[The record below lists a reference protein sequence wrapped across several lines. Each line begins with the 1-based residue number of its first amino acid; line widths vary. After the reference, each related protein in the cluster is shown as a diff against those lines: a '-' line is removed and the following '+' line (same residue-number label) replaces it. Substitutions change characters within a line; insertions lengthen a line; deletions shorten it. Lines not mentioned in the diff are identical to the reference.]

1 MVWECPEAEQG
12 PAVIVV
18 NFRFRF
24 QTRWQQLTYSM
35 LESAIR
41 INKKKIDGNDEDVVD
56 SRYNFNQEASHEI
69 FMSYI
74 REKNWKGVRGFLD
87 QHHID
92 MFYEKMIIRKRK
104 RVVKFLIKL
113 FENCQSVVLSSAFIY
128 KNGISR
134 GTLLAEASEIPPPN
148 VLDERSDEES
158 ETEVDEEDDG
168 EKEMNDDD
176 DINFSSF
183 EIEAENRDLND
194 ESEEDDEEI
203 DGMSIGQLN
212 SEKGLLHKS
221 SLDPPSSQF
230 DSKVAKEESNNQNI
244 SDLTFVPKPEH
255 DENQIEDEE
264 MKDVVLTE
272 NQMNEI
278 RDAFNQFDADGS
290 GSIDVDELKTA
301 MEALGFKP
309 KKKEVIAMIAE
320 VDEDGSG
327 TIDFEEFVK
336 MMAPKINDKN
346 NWFFGRKKSR
356 PQHLPALVYTD
367 SIAGKDFKAQ
377 STLLAEKEA
386 TRKMLADEKQIN
398 LSAEINPFFVSPNRA
413 SMLIHAPDL
422 PRNGQHYLRR
432 LKENKPV
439 VDVDIVMKATD
450 KDRNLVEDKGDRFA
464 AFDPPAMHPL
474 IKNGRFGPDI
484 EAFSVPLP
492 EYFPTSAGNAGPSL
506 QEQLSQYEKMRKGA
520 SKYAYPTRPDPPRK
534 KISDSIRKYFTFGE
548 RKRRERELAKSLR
561 KDASLFLLTERVY
574 LALRRDTQ
582 AELPGMRPHYPN
594 PYYLNPA
601 VVEEGCEFPKEKRRF
616 LGKLFK
622 SAAGAIEI
630 AEPVGRKFRI
640 DDSKSTVD
648 DSAND
653 KTGIPVVDIEVQAQK
668 NDDQKDDPSLN
679 NSVQIDN
686 EFTRAPDEAP
696 IEEESIEE
704 EIAQRGFYNERRGSF
719 PLAPGLVAV
728 LDANDVEAFEDGE
741 NEAVDIKKTG
751 GIVQKFRLNGT
762 EFGHHGAVNDACFS
776 PSELRIAT
784 AGGDKFVKLWDPR
797 DGTFVR
803 SLRAHEHEVT
813 GNAYSDGRIL

>member
-1 MVWECPEAEQG
+1 
-12 PAVIVV
+12 
-18 NFRFRF
+18 
-24 QTRWQQLTYSM
+24 
-35 LESAIR
+35 
-41 INKKKIDGNDEDVVD
+41 
-56 SRYNFNQEASHEI
+56 
-69 FMSYI
+69 
-74 REKNWKGVRGFLD
+74 
-87 QHHID
+87 
-92 MFYEKMIIRKRK
+92 
-104 RVVKFLIKL
+104 
-113 FENCQSVVLSSAFIY
+113 
-128 KNGISR
+128 
-134 GTLLAEASEIPPPN
+134 
-148 VLDERSDEES
+148 
-158 ETEVDEEDDG
+158 
-168 EKEMNDDD
+168 
-176 DINFSSF
+176 
-183 EIEAENRDLND
+183 
-194 ESEEDDEEI
+194 
-203 DGMSIGQLN
+203 
-212 SEKGLLHKS
+212 
-221 SLDPPSSQF
+221 
-230 DSKVAKEESNNQNI
+230 
-244 SDLTFVPKPEH
+244 
-255 DENQIEDEE
+255 
-264 MKDVVLTE
+264 
-272 NQMNEI
+272 
-278 RDAFNQFDADGS
+278 
-290 GSIDVDELKTA
+290 
-301 MEALGFKP
+301 
-309 KKKEVIAMIAE
+309 
-320 VDEDGSG
+320 
-327 TIDFEEFVK
+327 
-336 MMAPKINDKN
+336 
-346 NWFFGRKKSR
+346 
-356 PQHLPALVYTD
+356 
-367 SIAGKDFKAQ
+367 
-377 STLLAEKEA
+377 
-386 TRKMLADEKQIN
+386 MLADEKQIN

-648 DSAND
+648 ESAND